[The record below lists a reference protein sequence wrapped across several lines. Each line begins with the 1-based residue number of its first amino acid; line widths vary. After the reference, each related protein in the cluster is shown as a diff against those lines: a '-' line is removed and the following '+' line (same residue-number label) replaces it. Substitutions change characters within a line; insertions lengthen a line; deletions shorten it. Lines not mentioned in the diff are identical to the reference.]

1 MLYELLNALKYLMGF
16 NTLILRHRN
25 LLWKISLSDDLFLSD
40 IAKKG
45 NIIDKKI

>member
-16 NTLILRHRN
+16 NTIILRHRN
-25 LLWKISLSDDLFLSD
+25 LLWKIGLSDDLFLSD
-40 IAKKG
+40 IKKR